1 MTPEVVDII
10 VVDDNPR
17 NLLALEAVLQSPGLN
32 PVCVSSGAEALGE
45 LLRREFA
52 AILLDVQMPEM
63 DGLTT
68 LEALRA
74 LDPTARV
81 AMLTANADGEA
92 VRRAL
97 ALGALDYVLKP
108 FRARRLAEAVDRLLA
123 SG

>member
-1 MTPEVVDII
+1 VVTRVL
-10 VVDDNPR
+10 VVDDSAAVRDICAQMLSNR
-17 NLLALEAVLQSPGLN
+17 GFEVVTAEGGVSAVAVYEATQPDAV
-32 PVCVSSGAEALGE
+32 
-45 LLRREFA
+45 
-52 AILLDVQMPEM
+52 LLDVQMPEM
-63 DGLTT
+63 DGLST
-68 LEALRA
+68 LQALRA
-74 LDPTARV
+74 LDPTVRV